1 MFRKLFLD
9 HPAEVGESYTQHF
22 GVASGIGLTLIRGG
36 LGALVH
42 AFIPRFCVTTGSD
55 TIARLHKKI
64 VAQRAAKRAAGIEMK
79 SVEWII

>member
-9 HPAEVGESYTQHF
+9 HPAEVGEGYFEHF
-22 GVASGIGLTLIRGG
+22 TVAGGVGVALIAGGI
-36 LGALVH
+36 GALVH
-42 AFIPRFCVTTGSD
+42 AFVPSLCKTTGSD
-55 TIARLHKKI
+55 TIARLHKKL